1 MKNGIICSNCNLTID
16 LADDFDQQK
25 PCTSCGSIKKTFFV
39 SINEKVTLRDG
50 LGLKAKRP
58 GDKRPYVESLNIPDY
73 SARLNKVV
81 HKTRVIDRD
90 NDRYSEAVIDYD
102 SGEIIHHSDEPLSQ
116 HRNHGSAKL
125 KK

>member
-1 MKNGIICSNCNLTID
+1 MNQAICSDCKLPLD
-16 LADDFDQQK
+16 LSSNFDRQG
-25 PCTSCGSIKKTFFV
+25 PCPTCGSIKKTFLV
-39 SINEKVTLRDG
+39 SIEEQVTIRDG

-58 GDKRPYVESLNIPDY
+58 GNKKPYIETLNIPDH
-73 SARLNKVV
+73 SIRLNKVV

-90 NDRYSEAVIDYD
+90 NDQYSETVTDYD
-102 SGEIIHHSDEPLSQ
+102 SGEVIHHSEEPLSQ